1 MRDWLSIIIALLVVL
16 ALALGAIQLLTLGR
30 VVEFWDFFASWIVAT
45 GTLLLAFSTEA
56 MAEATRR
63 SVEEIQKERRVRVEA
78 CFRAALLELNE
89 NLHYL
94 RRWDPRFGSQP
105 ESGWLSRGLRLE
117 RFREALSAEWIP
129 AGLWDYMIAAAVRVE
144 RLWDNLKENL
154 KIRGNIEEVQSLH
167 VLHLLLD
174 LWLVHLARCLVAEM
188 RRQGMRPPED
198 LTRVFTPIPW
208 AWEDKDPQE
217 AVLEAVS
224 PPLVHSL
231 PPMPEDPAYQDA
243 RLEML
248 IREAQESYRKQMSR
262 LMSRLRGLSE

>member
-89 NLHYL
+89 NLHHL

-144 RLWDNLKENL
+144 RLWDNLKENP
-154 KIRGNIEEVQSLH
+154 KIRGNIDQSLH